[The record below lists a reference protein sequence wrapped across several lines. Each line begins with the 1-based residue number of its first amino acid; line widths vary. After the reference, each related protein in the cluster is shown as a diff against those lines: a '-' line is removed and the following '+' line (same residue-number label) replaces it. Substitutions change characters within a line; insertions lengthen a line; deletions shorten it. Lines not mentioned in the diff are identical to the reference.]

1 MLVMHIY
8 PSWAAWYLFGYAITI
23 YFLV

>member
-8 PSWAAWYLFGYAITI
+8 PSWAAWYLFGYSITI